1 MPTSYQPPTKGS
13 TTTAKR
19 TASQSVNSN
28 TFETTATVGQLLAEK
43 NTDVVS
49 VTPQDS
55 LQHAVEVLR
64 DKRIGAL
71 VVTDDAGDLCGI
83 LSERDIVRKL
93 AETPGQT
100 LAQSVEENMTRDV
113 QTCAPQD
120 ALIGVLRQMTE
131 GRFRHMPVVDP
142 QGGTNRLC
150 GMITI
155 GDVIQFRLRTLEH
168 EALQMKQLIVG

>member
-1 MPTSYQPPTKGS
+1 
-13 TTTAKR
+13 
-19 TASQSVNSN
+19 
-28 TFETTATVGQLLAEK
+28 
-43 NTDVVS
+43 
-49 VTPQDS
+49 
-55 LQHAVEVLR
+55 
-64 DKRIGAL
+64 
-71 VVTDDAGDLCGI
+71 VTDDAGDLCGI